1 MARVTFSSKGGRIKT
16 DVRRDRAKSPRSAED
31 VVRKIKKDMKKP
43 PGEDYRERSLAIH
56 GLICAKCGREFDH
69 SNRHL
74 LTVHH
79 KDGNHHNNP
88 PDGSNWENLC
98 IYCHDDEHSRDLL
111 GGYFNGSTDGKGEKG
126 RVVYKGETTTDER
139 NAGLGIL
146 GEKLKKAMK
155 EKSKK

>member
-31 VVRKIKKDMKKP
+31 VVRKIKNDMKKP

-111 GGYFNGSTDGKGEKG
+111 GGYFNSSTDEKGEKS
-126 RVVYKGETTTDER
+126 RVVYKGKTTDEKKS
-139 NAGLGIL
+139 GFGIL

-155 EKSKK
+155 EKQKK